1 MAEEMLTLPK
11 FEEASEI
18 VKKVTQE
25 TKLVYSKYFSE
36 QTGNKVYLKP
46 ENMQLT
52 GAYKLRGAYY
62 KISTLSEEERAKGL
76 ITASAGN
83 HAQGVAYAAKCYGAK
98 AVIVMP
104 TTTPLIK
111 VERTQSYG
119 AEVVLYGDVYDEACA
134 KAYELAAEHGYTF
147 IHPFDD
153 LTVATGQGTIA
164 MEVIQEL
171 PLVDY
176 ILVPIGGHQNSA
188 NFILRNIRIN
198 TIGKLRK
205 QRVARTN
212 RRENRSG
219 GAGNINIVIHCGDE
233 ISRQLI
239 GGNRNDLL
247 TGRLP
252 ANGGTGTFDEIRHT
266 IVRGLSLGQ
275 RLIRP
280 FQHGT
285 ILHGTKCVT
294 HHPSG
299 IFRQNRR

>member
-1 MAEEMLTLPK
+1 MAIPAAPK
-11 FEEASEI
+11 ASRMA
-18 VKKVTQE
+18 
-25 TKLVYSKYFSE
+25 S
-36 QTGNKVYLKP
+36 
-46 ENMQLT
+46 
-52 GAYKLRGAYY
+52 A
-62 KISTLSEEERAKGL
+62 RAKSL
-76 ITASAGN
+76 ALRASARSSQLFGN
-83 HAQGVAYAAKCYGAK
+83 QTVKRSMLSGIGTGSGGAAGRTLAYPRFRQRIQTKR
-98 AVIVMP
+98 I
-104 TTTPLIK
+104 
-111 VERTQSYG
+111 EHRT
-119 AEVVLYGDVYDEACA
+119 
-134 KAYELAAEHGYTF
+134 H
-147 IHPFDD
+147 I
-153 LTVATGQGTIA
+153 
-164 MEVIQEL
+164 
-171 PLVDY
+171 
-176 ILVPIGGHQNSA
+176 HQNSA

-285 ILHGTKCVT
+285 ILHGTKRVT
-294 HHPSG
+294 YHPSG
-299 IFRQNRR
+299 IFRQNRRARTSRCPATSTSSHPWR